1 MPILG
6 SSGAAVDSTPI
17 DAVPSL
23 FTFGNDYLFHVR
35 SLGSGSPCVEAVCRS
50 HNHLTL
56 VRIMMDERATLLEED
71 SSIRSM
77 YNHPA
82 RVIVGV
88 YSNYDINNT
97 SAWWRRRRSRRMTST
112 SFATLRAT
120 IHQNA
125 YTLVHLS
132 ISTLIQ

>member
-6 SSGAAVDSTPI
+6 SSSAAVDSTPI
-17 DAVPSL
+17 DAIPSL

-35 SLGSGSPCVEAVCRS
+35 SLGSGSPCAEAVCRS

-56 VRIMMDERATLLEED
+56 VHIMMDEHATLLEED

-82 RVIVGV
+82 RVRVGV
-88 YSNYDINNT
+88 
-97 SAWWRRRRSRRMTST
+97 
-112 SFATLRAT
+112 
-120 IHQNA
+120 
-125 YTLVHLS
+125 
-132 ISTLIQ
+132 